1 MNCFKV
7 AGRKTGVR
15 TWIQC
20 SQSSAMFLCIK
31 LLRESETK
39 LGVFLSPPPFLLIL
53 NRPEIYSC
61 ICQVVD

>member
-15 TWIQC
+15 TLVQC
-20 SQSSAMFLCIK
+20 SQSSVMFLCVK

-39 LGVFLSPPPFLLIL
+39 LGVFLCPPPLLLVL
-53 NRPEIYSC
+53 NRPDIYSC
-61 ICQVVD
+61 ICQVLD